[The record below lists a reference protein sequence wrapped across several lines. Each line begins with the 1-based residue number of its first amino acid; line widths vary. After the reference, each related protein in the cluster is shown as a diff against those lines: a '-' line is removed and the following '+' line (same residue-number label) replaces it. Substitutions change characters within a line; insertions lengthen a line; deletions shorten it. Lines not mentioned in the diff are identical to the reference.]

1 MTKRRGHGEG
11 SIHQRKDGSWCAIV
25 DLGWVNGKRKRKY
38 LYGKTRKEVADKLK
52 TAYHD
57 QASGVD
63 LASERQTVEEFLKL
77 WLEQTVKVRNRDGT
91 YDNYAQIVRSHITP
105 AIGKYQ
111 LTKLTPE
118 QVQAMLNQLTGVGL
132 APRTVRNVRAVLR
145 DALNQAVKRRRI
157 PYNVAALVEIP
168 RAEKPVI
175 TPLTPEQ
182 AQALL
187 EAVRGDPLEALY
199 RVALSL
205 GLRRGEKR
213 NPALERC
220 RCLPSSCG
228 YCVNIVFGK
237 IRYGSTMTG
246 RSMDSCFHRASVHSW
261 SPETYIG
268 DSSRCWYMPTYQQHF
283 GFMTFGIVVQ
293 HCSWHKVC
301 RWLWCETRSVIH
313 KSVPRQIFMVMCFPR
328 HIVKQWLASMRCSEK
343 T

>member
-1 MTKRRGHGEG
+1 MKHEITLAQKRMDIKRQIRRQIMTKRRGHGEG

-157 PYNVAALVEIP
+157 AYNVAALVEIP

-205 GLRRGEKR
+205 GLRRGEVL
-213 NPALERC
+213 ALRWEDIDFDR
-220 RCLPSSCG
+220 RELH
-228 YCVNIVFGK
+228 VT
-237 IRYGSTMTG
+237 GSVRRVG
-246 RSMDSCFHRASVHSW
+246 GVLRR
-261 SPETYIG
+261 
-268 DSSRCWYMPTYQQHF
+268 R
-283 GFMTFGIVVQ
+283 
-293 HCSWHKVC
+293 
-301 RWLWCETRSVIH
+301 
-313 KSVPRQIFMVMCFPR
+313 
-328 HIVKQWLASMRCSEK
+328 
-343 T
+343 